1 MDCDIDRILSYILCY
16 SATIDMKE
24 ATDYRFT
31 GLIKELQDVLPADRW
46 GGGETQGR
54 INAILSYTFQN
65 RNFSRHH
72 RRRFNRAADGGRRI
86 LHRAQLTGGPLLT
99 TGYHIDDQR
108 LGSKRWDGGRGHYP
122 GPDFMLCAAF
132 PRLAFAP
139 NAPAGP

>member
-65 RNFSRHH
+65 RISHATIDVDLIERPT
-72 RRRFNRAADGGRRI
+72 AAGESC
-86 LHRAQLTGGPLLT
+86 TV
-99 TGYHIDDQR
+99 
-108 LGSKRWDGGRGHYP
+108 
-122 GPDFMLCAAF
+122 
-132 PRLAFAP
+132 P
-139 NAPAGP
+139 N